1 MRIRRLTVRNFRGI
15 VTGIVD
21 FTKNTLIVGGNN
33 AGKSTVCEALD
44 LVLGP
49 ERLYRRP
56 VVNEH
61 DFYQGKYLDGDGNP
75 IEIRIEATL
84 LDLSEEAERR
94 FHNHLRR
101 WNDKSCCWIDEEAS
115 GAQACDNP
123 EACWSLPVI
132 FIGRYDPKEDDF
144 IGNTFFAHPQRPLEE
159 IEEEEEETK
168 LGEGL
173 HRFTREHKRFCGFL
187 FLRTLRTGSRALS
200 LQRGS
205 LLDTIM
211 RIGEKGSHKMWQD
224 TLDRLHDLEPQ
235 IGAIDQLKTIRDE
248 VQTRMAQ
255 FVNLATEGESTAFYA
270 SELTRDH
277 LREVVQFFV
286 ASEQSNHLIPF
297 QRQGTGT
304 INMLVFT
311 LLTFIAELKG
321 GKSVIFA
328 MEEPEIALPPHTQR
342 RVVQFVLK
350 EMGQTI
356 VTSHSPYVIEQFEP
370 DQIVM
375 LNHPTRGVL
384 SGEPIDVQGIKVKTF
399 KTARRQFAEA
409 ILSRAV
415 LVVEGATEVAMFA
428 AATTV
433 LEKSRG
439 MKHYAHFDLSGVTIF
454 NAGGD
459 GSVPRYGP
467 VFKALDKLVFGVY
480 DKPNSELTADAK
492 TKLESYTAYWESPYK
507 GVENLL
513 SNGMP
518 ASTLR
523 KFLESVK
530 DREDYPSH
538 PKPNAEMTNG
548 EILDL
553 AKKVLKDRKGEA
565 HGYAA
570 LLISTCE
577 KEEELPKII
586 IDILDKIQEMLAPP
600 ALVALTKDKEEYA
613 TTPEMPA
620 DKGIPLVMTEEAG
633 LEDQPG
639 TEA

>member
-1 MRIRRLTVRNFRGI
+1 MRIRQLTVSNFRGI
-15 VTGIVD
+15 MTGIVD
-21 FTKNTLIVGGNN
+21 FSKNTLIVGSNN
-33 AGKSTVCEALD
+33 AGKSTICEALD

-61 DFYQGKYLDGDGNP
+61 DFYQSKYLDEDGKP

-101 WNDKSCCWIDEEAS
+101 WDDKSCCWIDEEESGVEAS
-115 GAQACDNP
+115 DSP
-123 EACWSLPVI
+123 ESCWSLPVI
-132 FIGRYDPKEDDF
+132 FIGTYNPKEDDF
-144 IGNTFFAHPQRPLEE
+144 IGNTFFAHPQIPLEE
-159 IEEEEEETK
+159 IEDEEEEIK
-168 LGEGL
+168 LGAGL
-173 HRFTREHKRFCGFL
+173 HVFTREHKRFCGFL

-224 TLDRLHDLEPQ
+224 TLDRLHDLEPS
-235 IGAIDQLKTIRDE
+235 IGAIDQLKQIRDE
-248 VQTRMAQ
+248 VQTRMSQ
-255 FVNLATEGESTAFYA
+255 FVGLATEGDQTAFYA
-270 SELTRDH
+270 SELTRYH

-297 QRQGTGT
+297 QRQGTGM
-304 INMLVFT
+304 INMLVFA

-321 GKSVIFA
+321 KKSVIFA

-350 EMGQTI
+350 EMGQAI
-356 VTSHSPYVIEQFEP
+356 VTSHSPYIIEQFEP
-370 DQIVM
+370 EQIVM
-375 LNHPTRGVL
+375 LNHPVKGIL
-384 SGEPIDVQGIKVKTF
+384 SGEPIDVQDIKVKTF
-399 KTARRQFAEA
+399 KTERRQFAEA

-428 AATTV
+428 AASTI
-433 LEKSRG
+433 LEESRG
-439 MKHYAHFDLSGVTIF
+439 AEHYAHFDLSGVTVF

-467 VFKALDKLVFGVY
+467 VFKALDKLVFGLY
-480 DKPNSELTADAK
+480 DKPK
-492 TKLESYTAYWESPYK
+492 GKLSDDNIKKLKSYTAYWESPYK
-507 GVENLL
+507 GVEVLL
-513 SNGMP
+513 ANEIP
-518 ASTLR
+518 PNTLR
-523 KFLESVK
+523 RFLESVK
-530 DREDYPSH
+530 DREDYPGHH
-538 PKPNAEMTNG
+538 PKPKSEMTDG
-548 EILDL
+548 EIQELT
-553 AKKVLKDRKGEA
+553 KKVLKDRKGEA

-586 IDILDKIQEMLAPP
+586 IQILDKIHEKLAPP
-600 ALVALTKDKEEYA
+600 APIPPVKEKTEHVAHA
-613 TTPEMPA
+613 
-620 DKGIPLVMTEEAG
+620 
-633 LEDQPG
+633 
-639 TEA
+639 